1 MKYTLLLLLLV
12 SITLLSAQNVLFVNG
27 SNEAK
32 FIYRTVEDSLHTYFN
47 DTFGFNLAY
56 RNFSFGMKFIAE
68 LPKYSTEQTE
78 LLDELDSNRLELGW
92 QELYASYEKDAW
104 KIYTGITEE
113 SFGNGIVFRSY
124 KDLEFDIDNRLES
137 FLFSYNDVFKL
148 KAIYGAIENPA
159 INGKYDLAYGTDLQ
173 SPNFQGLSLGASAM
187 AFRNLLTTNIYN
199 QRTIFAGRLNYATEY
214 IDLQAETAVSKLY
227 HQPGIDTKNGK
238 AIYVNGSYY
247 FGPVTL
253 GGAYKQYDK
262 FQYRLNDLPTANYHN
277 ETLSDASATGEDE
290 IGWQVFGT
298 VSFTDGLN
306 FTADYA
312 EAFNSEKIKKMND
325 AFFALEYSGNSFSLL
340 TSYSHIEK
348 VDESSNSWQQDLIPA
363 LQTNFTWLKIPVQIQ
378 AEYKKVSKQRQEV
391 ESEHFEPK
399 LQTNFTLKKL
409 SLSLCAQ
416 SNWEEISE
424 IFDSRYWASA
434 QIKFPLFEHSDII
447 LFGGKEAGGKVC
459 RNGVCRY
466 VAPFEGL
473 RVELNT
479 RF

>member
-27 SNEAK
+27 SNESQ

-47 DTFGFNLAY
+47 DTFGFNLAC
-56 RNFSFGMKFIAE
+56 RNFGLGMKFIAE

-378 AEYKKVSKQRQEV
+378 AEYKKVSKQRQEA
-391 ESEHFEPK
+391 ESEHYEPK
-399 LQTNFTLKKL
+399 LQTDFTFKKL

-459 RNGVCRY
+459 RNGICRY

>member
-1 MKYTLLLLLLV
+1 MKHTLLLLLLI
-12 SITLLSAQNVLFVNG
+12 SFTLLSAQNVLFVNG

-47 DTFGFNLAY
+47 DTFGFNFAY
-56 RNFSFGMKFIAE
+56 RNFSLGMKFIAE

-92 QELYASYEKDAW
+92 QELYASYEKDAC
-104 KIYTGITEE
+104 KIYAGITEE

-137 FLFSYNDVFKL
+137 FLFSYNDAFKF

-159 INGKYDLAYGTDLQ
+159 INGKYDLAYGADLQ

-199 QRTIFAGRLNYATEY
+199 QRTVFAGRLNYATEY

-262 FQYRLNDLPTANYHN
+262 FQYRLNDLPTVNYHN

-298 VSFTDGLN
+298 INFTDGLN

-312 EAFNSEKIKKMND
+312 EAFNSDKIKKMND

-391 ESEHFEPK
+391 ESEHYEPK
-399 LQTNFTLKKL
+399 LQTDFTWAKL

-479 RF
+479 HF

>member
-1 MKYTLLLLLLV
+1 MKHTLLLLLLI
-12 SITLLSAQNVLFVNG
+12 SFTLLSAQNALFING
-27 SNEAK
+27 SNESQ
-32 FIYRTVEDSLHTYFN
+32 FIYRTVEDSLHTYFK
-47 DTFGFNLAY
+47 DTFGFNLDY

-92 QELYASYEKDAW
+92 QELYASYEKDAC
-104 KIYTGITEE
+104 KISAGITED

-137 FLFSYNDVFKL
+137 FLFSYNDAFKF
-148 KAIYGAIENPA
+148 KAIYGAIESSN
-159 INGKYDLAYGTDLQ
+159 IIGSYDLAYGADLQ
-173 SPNFQGLSLGASAM
+173 SPNCQGLSLGASAM
-187 AFRNLLTTNIYN
+187 AFRNLLATNIYN
-199 QRTIFAGRLNYATEY
+199 QRTVFAGRLNYATEY

-227 HQPGIDTKNGK
+227 HQPGISTKNGK

-247 FGPVTL
+247 FGHVTL

-262 FQYRLNDLPTANYHN
+262 FQYRLNDLPTVNYHN

-290 IGWQVFGT
+290 IGWQGFGT

-312 EAFNSEKIKKMND
+312 EAFNSDKDKKMND
-325 AFFALEYSGNSFSLL
+325 AYFALEYNANSFSLL

-348 VDESSNSWQQDLIPA
+348 VDNLSDTWQQDLIPS
-363 LQTNFTWLKIPVQIQ
+363 LQTNFTLLKIPVQIQ
-378 AEYKKVSKQRQEV
+378 AEYKMVSKQRQDA
-391 ESEHFEPK
+391 ESEHYEPK
-399 LQTNFTLKKL
+399 LQTDFTLSKL

-424 IFDSRYWASA
+424 ALDSRYWASA
-434 QIKFPLFEHSDII
+434 QIKFPLFEHSDLI

>member
-56 RNFSFGMKFIAE
+56 RNFGFGMKFIAE

-298 VSFTDGLN
+298 VSFTDGLD

-399 LQTNFTLKKL
+399 LQTDFTWAKL

>member
-27 SNEAK
+27 SNESQ
-32 FIYRTVEDSLHTYFN
+32 FIYRTVEDSLHTYSN

-56 RNFSFGMKFIAE
+56 RNFGFGMKFIAE

-173 SPNFQGLSLGASAM
+173 SPNFQGISLGASAM

-298 VSFTDGLN
+298 VSFTDGLD

-378 AEYKKVSKQRQEV
+378 AEYKKVSKQRQEA
-391 ESEHFEPK
+391 ESEHYEPK
-399 LQTNFTLKKL
+399 LQTDFTFKKL

-459 RNGVCRY
+459 RNGICRY

>member
-1 MKYTLLLLLLV
+1 MKHTLLLLLLI
-12 SITLLSAQNVLFVNG
+12 SFTLLSAQNILFVNG

-47 DTFGFNLAY
+47 DTFGFNFAY
-56 RNFSFGMKFIAE
+56 RNFSLGMKFIAE

-92 QELYASYEKDAW
+92 KELYASYEKDAC
-104 KIYTGITEE
+104 KIYAGITEE

-137 FLFSYNDVFKL
+137 FLFSYNDAFKF

-159 INGKYDLAYGTDLQ
+159 INGKYDLAYGADLQ

-199 QRTIFAGRLNYATEY
+199 QRTVFAGRLNYATEY

-262 FQYRLNDLPTANYHN
+262 FQYRLNDLPTVNYHN

-290 IGWQVFGT
+290 IGWQGFGT
-298 VSFTDGLN
+298 ISFTDGLN

-312 EAFNSEKIKKMND
+312 EAFNSDKDKKMND
-325 AFFALEYSGNSFSLL
+325 AYFALEYSGNSFSLL

-391 ESEHFEPK
+391 ESEHYEPK
-399 LQTNFTLKKL
+399 LQTDFTWAKL

>member
-1 MKYTLLLLLLV
+1 MKHTLLLLLLI
-12 SITLLSAQNVLFVNG
+12 SFTLLSAQNVLFVNG

-56 RNFSFGMKFIAE
+56 RNFGFGMKFIAE

-113 SFGNGIVFRSY
+113 SFGNSIVFRSY

-173 SPNFQGLSLGASAM
+173 SPNFQGISLGASAM

-199 QRTIFAGRLNYATEY
+199 QRTVFAGRLNYATEY

-298 VSFTDGLN
+298 VSFTDGLD

-312 EAFNSEKIKKMND
+312 EAFNSDKIKKMND

-378 AEYKKVSKQRQEV
+378 AEYKKVSKQRQDA

-416 SNWEEISE
+416 SNWEDISE
-424 IFDSRYWASA
+424 IFDSPYWASA
-434 QIKFPLFEHSDII
+434 QIKLPLFEHSDII

>member
-1 MKYTLLLLLLV
+1 MKHTLLLLLLI
-12 SITLLSAQNVLFVNG
+12 SFTLLSAQNVLFVNG

-56 RNFSFGMKFIAE
+56 RNFGFGMKFIAE

-113 SFGNGIVFRSY
+113 SFGNSIVFRSY

-199 QRTIFAGRLNYATEY
+199 QRTVFAGRLNYATEY

-298 VSFTDGLN
+298 VSFTDGLD

-312 EAFNSEKIKKMND
+312 EAFNSDKIKKMND

-378 AEYKKVSKQRQEV
+378 AEYKKVSKQRQEA
-391 ESEHFEPK
+391 ESEHYEPK
-399 LQTNFTLKKL
+399 LQTDFTFKKL

-459 RNGVCRY
+459 RNGICRY

>member
-56 RNFSFGMKFIAE
+56 RNFGFGMKFIAE

-137 FLFSYNDVFKL
+137 FLFSYNDAFKV
-148 KAIYGAIENPA
+148 KAIYGAIENPT
-159 INGKYDLAYGTDLQ
+159 INGKYDLAYGADLQ

-199 QRTIFAGRLNYATEY
+199 QRTVFAGRLNYATEY

-298 VSFTDGLN
+298 VSFTDGLD

-312 EAFNSEKIKKMND
+312 EAFNSDKIKKMND

-378 AEYKKVSKQRQEV
+378 AEYKKVSKQRQEA
-391 ESEHFEPK
+391 ESEHYEPK
-399 LQTNFTLKKL
+399 LQTDFTFKKL

-459 RNGVCRY
+459 RNGICRY

>member
-12 SITLLSAQNVLFVNG
+12 SFTLLSAQNVLFVNG

-56 RNFSFGMKFIAE
+56 RNFGFGMKFIAE

-137 FLFSYNDVFKL
+137 FLFSYNDAFKL

-159 INGKYDLAYGTDLQ
+159 INGKYDLAYGADVQ
-173 SPNFQGLSLGASAM
+173 SPNFQGISLGASAM

-199 QRTIFAGRLNYATEY
+199 QRTVFAGRFNYATEY
-214 IDLQAETAVSKLY
+214 IDLQAEAAVSKLY

-298 VSFTDGLN
+298 VSFTDGLD

-312 EAFNSEKIKKMND
+312 EAFNSDKIKKMND

-378 AEYKKVSKQRQEV
+378 AEYKKVSKQRQEA
-391 ESEHFEPK
+391 ESEHYEPK
-399 LQTNFTLKKL
+399 LQTDFTFKKL

>member
-27 SNEAK
+27 SNESQ

-47 DTFGFNLAY
+47 DTFGFNLAC
-56 RNFSFGMKFIAE
+56 RNFGLGMKFIAE

-298 VSFTDGLN
+298 VSFTDGLD

-312 EAFNSEKIKKMND
+312 EAFNSDKIKKMND

-378 AEYKKVSKQRQEV
+378 AEYKKVSKQRQEA
-391 ESEHFEPK
+391 ESEHYEPK
-399 LQTNFTLKKL
+399 LQTDFTFKKL

-459 RNGVCRY
+459 RNGICRY

>member
-1 MKYTLLLLLLV
+1 MKHTLLLLLLV

-32 FIYRTVEDSLHTYFN
+32 FIYRTVEDSLHTYFK
-47 DTFGFNLAY
+47 DTFGFNLDY

-78 LLDELDSNRLELGW
+78 LLDELDTNRLELGW
-92 QELYASYEKDAW
+92 QELYASYEKDAC
-104 KIYTGITEE
+104 KIYAGITEE

-124 KDLEFDIDNRLES
+124 KDLEFDVDNRLES
-137 FLFSYNDVFKL
+137 VLFSYNDAFKF
-148 KAIYGAIENPA
+148 KAIYGAIESSN
-159 INGKYDLAYGTDLQ
+159 IIGSYDLAYGADLQ
-173 SPNFQGLSLGASAM
+173 SPNCQGLSLGASAM
-187 AFRNLLTTNIYN
+187 AFRNLLATNIYN
-199 QRTIFAGRLNYATEY
+199 QRTVFAGRLNYATEY

-227 HQPGIDTKNGK
+227 HQPGISTKNGK

-262 FQYRLNDLPTANYHN
+262 FQYRLNDLPTVNYHN

-290 IGWQVFGT
+290 IGWQGFGI

-312 EAFNSEKIKKMND
+312 EAFNSDKDKKMND
-325 AFFALEYSGNSFSLL
+325 AYFALEYNANSFSLL

-348 VDESSNSWQQDLIPA
+348 VDNLSDTWQQDLIPA
-363 LQTNFTWLKIPVQIQ
+363 LQTNFTLLKIPVQIQ
-378 AEYKKVSKQRQEV
+378 AEYKMVSKQRQDA
-391 ESEHFEPK
+391 ESEHYEPK
-399 LQTNFTLKKL
+399 LQTDFTFKKL

-459 RNGVCRY
+459 RNGICRY

>member
-56 RNFSFGMKFIAE
+56 RNFGFGMKFIAE

-159 INGKYDLAYGTDLQ
+159 INGKYDLAYGADLQ

-262 FQYRLNDLPTANYHN
+262 FQYRLNDLPTVNYHN

-363 LQTNFTWLKIPVQIQ
+363 LQTNFTLLKIPVQIQ
-378 AEYKKVSKQRQEV
+378 AEYKKVSKQRQEA
-391 ESEHFEPK
+391 ESEHYEPK
-399 LQTNFTLKKL
+399 LQTDFTFKKL

>member
-27 SNEAK
+27 SNESQ

-173 SPNFQGLSLGASAM
+173 SPNFQGISLGASAM

-199 QRTIFAGRLNYATEY
+199 QRTVFAGRFNYATEY

-312 EAFNSEKIKKMND
+312 EAFNSDKNKKMND

-378 AEYKKVSKQRQEV
+378 AEYKKVSKQRQEA
-391 ESEHFEPK
+391 ESEHYEPK
-399 LQTNFTLKKL
+399 LQTDFTFKKL

-459 RNGVCRY
+459 RNGICRY

>member
-27 SNEAK
+27 SNESQ

-47 DTFGFNLAY
+47 DTFGFNLAC
-56 RNFSFGMKFIAE
+56 RNFGLGMKFIAE

-199 QRTIFAGRLNYATEY
+199 QRTVFAGRLNYATEY

-378 AEYKKVSKQRQEV
+378 AEYKKVSKQRQEA
-391 ESEHFEPK
+391 ESEHYEPK
-399 LQTNFTLKKL
+399 LQTDFTFKKL

-459 RNGVCRY
+459 RNGICRY

>member
-1 MKYTLLLLLLV
+1 MKHTLLLLLLI
-12 SITLLSAQNVLFVNG
+12 SFTLLSAQNVLFVNG

-137 FLFSYNDVFKL
+137 FLFSYNDAFKL

-378 AEYKKVSKQRQEV
+378 AEYKKVSKQRQEA
-391 ESEHFEPK
+391 ESEHYEPK
-399 LQTNFTLKKL
+399 LQTDFTFKKL

-459 RNGVCRY
+459 RNGICRY

>member
-1 MKYTLLLLLLV
+1 MKHTLLLLLLI
-12 SITLLSAQNVLFVNG
+12 SFTLLSAQNVLFVNG

-137 FLFSYNDVFKL
+137 FLFSYNDAFKL

-173 SPNFQGLSLGASAM
+173 SPNFQGISLGASAM

-199 QRTIFAGRLNYATEY
+199 QRTVFAGRLNYATEY

-378 AEYKKVSKQRQEV
+378 AEYKKVSKQRQEA
-391 ESEHFEPK
+391 ESEHYEPK
-399 LQTNFTLKKL
+399 LQTDFTFKKL

-459 RNGVCRY
+459 RNGICRY

>member
-1 MKYTLLLLLLV
+1 M
-12 SITLLSAQNVLFVNG
+12 
-27 SNEAK
+27 
-32 FIYRTVEDSLHTYFN
+32 
-47 DTFGFNLAY
+47 
-56 RNFSFGMKFIAE
+56 
-68 LPKYSTEQTE
+68 
-78 LLDELDSNRLELGW
+78 
-92 QELYASYEKDAW
+92 
-104 KIYTGITEE
+104 
-113 SFGNGIVFRSY
+113 
-124 KDLEFDIDNRLES
+124 ES

-173 SPNFQGLSLGASAM
+173 SPNFQGISLGASAM

-199 QRTIFAGRLNYATEY
+199 QRTVFAGRLNYATEY

-298 VSFTDGLN
+298 VSFTDGLD

-312 EAFNSEKIKKMND
+312 EAFNSDKIKKMND

-378 AEYKKVSKQRQEV
+378 AEYKKVSKQRQEA
-391 ESEHFEPK
+391 ESEHYEPK
-399 LQTNFTLKKL
+399 LQTDFTFKKL

-447 LFGGKEAGGKVC
+447 LFGGKEAG
-459 RNGVCRY
+459 
-466 VAPFEGL
+466 
-473 RVELNT
+473 
-479 RF
+479 

>member
-1 MKYTLLLLLLV
+1 MKHTLLLLLLI
-12 SITLLSAQNVLFVNG
+12 SFTLLSAQNVLFVNG
-27 SNEAK
+27 SNESQ

-92 QELYASYEKDAW
+92 QELYASYEKDAC
-104 KIYTGITEE
+104 KIYAGITEE

-173 SPNFQGLSLGASAM
+173 SPNFQGLSLGASTM
-187 AFRNLLTTNIYN
+187 AFRNLLATNIYN
-199 QRTIFAGRLNYATEY
+199 QRTVFAGRLNYATEY

-298 VSFTDGLN
+298 VSFTDGLD

-312 EAFNSEKIKKMND
+312 EAFNSDKIKKMND

-378 AEYKKVSKQRQEV
+378 AEYKKVSKQRQEA
-391 ESEHFEPK
+391 ESEHYEPK
-399 LQTNFTLKKL
+399 LQTDFTFKKL

-459 RNGVCRY
+459 RNGICRY

>member
-1 MKYTLLLLLLV
+1 MKHTLLLLLLI
-12 SITLLSAQNVLFVNG
+12 SFTLLSAQNVLFVNG

-56 RNFSFGMKFIAE
+56 RNFGFGMKFIAE

-113 SFGNGIVFRSY
+113 SFGNSIVFRSY

-199 QRTIFAGRLNYATEY
+199 QRTVFAGRLNYATEY

-227 HQPGIDTKNGK
+227 HQPGIDTKSGK

-298 VSFTDGLN
+298 VSFTDGLD

-312 EAFNSEKIKKMND
+312 EAFNSDKIKKMND

-378 AEYKKVSKQRQEV
+378 AEYKKVSKQRQEA
-391 ESEHFEPK
+391 ESEHYEPK
-399 LQTNFTLKKL
+399 LQTDFTFKKL

-459 RNGVCRY
+459 RNGICRY

>member
-1 MKYTLLLLLLV
+1 MKHTLLLLLLI
-12 SITLLSAQNVLFVNG
+12 SFTLLSAQNVLFVNG

-113 SFGNGIVFRSY
+113 SFGNSIVFRSY

-137 FLFSYNDVFKL
+137 FLFSYNDAFKL

-173 SPNFQGLSLGASAM
+173 SPNFQGISLGASAM

-199 QRTIFAGRLNYATEY
+199 QRTVFAGRLNYATEY

-378 AEYKKVSKQRQEV
+378 AEYKKVSKQRQEA

-399 LQTNFTLKKL
+399 LQTDFTLGKL

-416 SNWEEISE
+416 SNWEDISE
-424 IFDSRYWASA
+424 ILDSRYWASA
-434 QIKFPLFEHSDII
+434 QIKYPLFEHSDII

-473 RVELNT
+473 RFELNT

>member
-56 RNFSFGMKFIAE
+56 RNFGFGMKFIAE

-378 AEYKKVSKQRQEV
+378 AEYKKVSKQRQEA
-391 ESEHFEPK
+391 ESEHYEPK
-399 LQTNFTLKKL
+399 LQTDFTFKKL

-459 RNGVCRY
+459 RNGICRY

>member
-27 SNEAK
+27 SNESQ

-56 RNFSFGMKFIAE
+56 RNFGFGMKFIAE

-113 SFGNGIVFRSY
+113 SFGNSIVFRSY

-199 QRTIFAGRLNYATEY
+199 QRTVFAGRLNYATEY

-378 AEYKKVSKQRQEV
+378 AEYKKVSKQRQEA
-391 ESEHFEPK
+391 ESEHYEPK
-399 LQTNFTLKKL
+399 LQTDFTFKKL

-459 RNGVCRY
+459 RNGICRY

>member
-27 SNEAK
+27 SNESQ

-47 DTFGFNLAY
+47 DTFGFNLAC
-56 RNFSFGMKFIAE
+56 RNFGLGMKFIAE

-137 FLFSYNDVFKL
+137 FLFSYNDAFKL

-159 INGKYDLAYGTDLQ
+159 INGKYDLAYGADLQ
-173 SPNFQGLSLGASAM
+173 SPNFQGISLGASAM
-187 AFRNLLTTNIYN
+187 AFRNLLATNIYN
-199 QRTIFAGRLNYATEY
+199 QRTVFAGRLNYATEY

-290 IGWQVFGT
+290 IGWQGFGT
-298 VSFTDGLN
+298 VAFTDGLN

-312 EAFNSEKIKKMND
+312 EAFNSDKDKKMND

-378 AEYKKVSKQRQEV
+378 AEYKKVSKQRQEA
-391 ESEHFEPK
+391 ESEHYEPK
-399 LQTNFTLKKL
+399 LQTDFTFKKL

>member
-1 MKYTLLLLLLV
+1 MKHTLLLLLLI
-12 SITLLSAQNVLFVNG
+12 SFTLLSAQNVLFVNG
-27 SNEAK
+27 SNESQ

-137 FLFSYNDVFKL
+137 FLFSYNDAFKF
-148 KAIYGAIENPA
+148 KAIYGAIENPT
-159 INGKYDLAYGTDLQ
+159 INGKYDLAYGADLQ
-173 SPNFQGLSLGASAM
+173 SPNFRGLSLGASTM
-187 AFRNLLTTNIYN
+187 AFRNLLATNIYN
-199 QRTIFAGRLNYATEY
+199 QRTVFAGRLNYATEY

-298 VSFTDGLN
+298 VSFTDGLD

-363 LQTNFTWLKIPVQIQ
+363 LQTNFTLLKIPVQIQ
-378 AEYKKVSKQRQEV
+378 AEYKKVSKQRQEA
-391 ESEHFEPK
+391 ESEHYEPK
-399 LQTNFTLKKL
+399 LQTDFTFKKL

-473 RVELNT
+473 CVELNT

>member
-56 RNFSFGMKFIAE
+56 RNFGFGMKFIAE

-137 FLFSYNDVFKL
+137 FLFSYNDAFKL

-159 INGKYDLAYGTDLQ
+159 INGKYDLAYGADVQ
-173 SPNFQGLSLGASAM
+173 SPNFQGISLGASAM

-199 QRTIFAGRLNYATEY
+199 QRTVFAGRFNYATEY
-214 IDLQAETAVSKLY
+214 IDLQAEAAVSKLY

-298 VSFTDGLN
+298 VSFTDGLD

-312 EAFNSEKIKKMND
+312 EAFNSDKIKKMND

-399 LQTNFTLKKL
+399 LQTDFTFKKL

-416 SNWEEISE
+416 SNWEEISA

-459 RNGVCRY
+459 RNGICRY

>member
-1 MKYTLLLLLLV
+1 MKYTLLLLLLI
-12 SITLLSAQNVLFVNG
+12 SFTLLSAQNVLFVNG

-92 QELYASYEKDAW
+92 QELYASYEKDAC
-104 KIYTGITEE
+104 KIYAGITEE

-124 KDLEFDIDNRLES
+124 KDLEFDIDTRLES
-137 FLFSYNDVFKL
+137 FLFSYNDAFKF
-148 KAIYGAIENPA
+148 KAIYGAIENPT
-159 INGKYDLAYGTDLQ
+159 INGKYDLAYGADLQ
-173 SPNFQGLSLGASAM
+173 SPNFRGLSLGASTM
-187 AFRNLLTTNIYN
+187 AFRNLLATNIYN
-199 QRTIFAGRLNYATEY
+199 QRTVFAGRLNYATEY

-262 FQYRLNDLPTANYHN
+262 FQYRLNDLPTVNYHN

-298 VSFTDGLN
+298 VSFTDGLD

-312 EAFNSEKIKKMND
+312 EAFNSDKIKKMND

-378 AEYKKVSKQRQEV
+378 AEYKKVSKQRQDA

-416 SNWEEISE
+416 SNWEDISE
-424 IFDSRYWASA
+424 IFDSPYWASA
-434 QIKFPLFEHSDII
+434 QIKLPLFEHSDII

-473 RVELNT
+473 CVELNT

>member
-1 MKYTLLLLLLV
+1 MKHTLLLLLLV
-12 SITLLSAQNVLFVNG
+12 SFTLLSAQNVLFVNG

-56 RNFSFGMKFIAE
+56 RNFGFGMKFIAE

-199 QRTIFAGRLNYATEY
+199 QRTVFAGRLNYATEY

-298 VSFTDGLN
+298 VSFTDGLD

-312 EAFNSEKIKKMND
+312 EAFNSDKIKKMND

-378 AEYKKVSKQRQEV
+378 AEYKKVSKQRQEA
-391 ESEHFEPK
+391 ESEHYEPK
-399 LQTNFTLKKL
+399 LQTDFTFKKL

>member
-27 SNEAK
+27 SNESQ

-113 SFGNGIVFRSY
+113 SFGNSIVFRSY

-298 VSFTDGLN
+298 VSFTDGLD

-378 AEYKKVSKQRQEV
+378 AEYKKVSKQRQEA
-391 ESEHFEPK
+391 ESEHYEPK
-399 LQTNFTLKKL
+399 LQTDFTFKKL

-459 RNGVCRY
+459 RNGICRY

>member
-1 MKYTLLLLLLV
+1 MKHTLLLLLLI
-12 SITLLSAQNVLFVNG
+12 SFTLLSAQNVLFVNG

-56 RNFSFGMKFIAE
+56 RNFGFGMKFIAE

-173 SPNFQGLSLGASAM
+173 SPNFQGISLGASAM

-199 QRTIFAGRLNYATEY
+199 QRTVFAGRLNYATEY

-298 VSFTDGLN
+298 VSFTDGLD

-312 EAFNSEKIKKMND
+312 EAFNSDKIKKMND

-378 AEYKKVSKQRQEV
+378 AEYKKVSKQRQEA
-391 ESEHFEPK
+391 ESEHYEPK
-399 LQTNFTLKKL
+399 LQTDFTFKKL

-459 RNGVCRY
+459 RNGICRY

>member
-1 MKYTLLLLLLV
+1 MKHTLLLLLLI
-12 SITLLSAQNVLFVNG
+12 SFTLLSAQNVLFVNG

-92 QELYASYEKDAW
+92 QELYASYEKDAC
-104 KIYTGITEE
+104 KIYAGITEE

-159 INGKYDLAYGTDLQ
+159 INGKYDLAYGADLQ

-199 QRTIFAGRLNYATEY
+199 QRTVFAGRLNYATEY

-378 AEYKKVSKQRQEV
+378 AEYKKVSKQRQEA
-391 ESEHFEPK
+391 ESEHYEPK
-399 LQTNFTLKKL
+399 LQTDFTFKKL

>member
-1 MKYTLLLLLLV
+1 MKHTLFIMLLI
-12 SITLLSAQNVLFVNG
+12 SFTLLSAQNALSVNG

-78 LLDELDSNRLELGW
+78 LLDELDANRLELGW

-298 VSFTDGLN
+298 VSFTDGLD

-378 AEYKKVSKQRQEV
+378 AEYKKVSKQRQEA
-391 ESEHFEPK
+391 ESEHYEPK
-399 LQTNFTLKKL
+399 LQTDFTFKKL

-459 RNGVCRY
+459 RNGICRY

>member
-1 MKYTLLLLLLV
+1 MKHTLLLLLLV

-27 SNEAK
+27 SNESQ

-173 SPNFQGLSLGASAM
+173 SPNFQGISLGASAM

-199 QRTIFAGRLNYATEY
+199 QRTVFAGRLNYATEY
-214 IDLQAETAVSKLY
+214 IDLQAEAAVSKLY

-340 TSYSHIEK
+340 ASYSHIEK
-348 VDESSNSWQQDLIPA
+348 VDDLNNTWQQDLIPA
-363 LQTNFTWLKIPVQIQ
+363 LQTNFTGLKIPVQIQ
-378 AEYKKVSKQRQEV
+378 AEYKKVSKQRQDA

-399 LQTNFTLKKL
+399 LQTDFTLKKL

-459 RNGVCRY
+459 RNGICRY

>member
-27 SNEAK
+27 SNESQ

-47 DTFGFNLAY
+47 DTFGFNLAC
-56 RNFSFGMKFIAE
+56 RNFGLGMKFIAE

-113 SFGNGIVFRSY
+113 SFGNSIVFRSY

-199 QRTIFAGRLNYATEY
+199 QRTVFAGRLNYATEY

-298 VSFTDGLN
+298 VSFTDGLD

-312 EAFNSEKIKKMND
+312 EAFNSDKIKKMND

-399 LQTNFTLKKL
+399 LQTDFTWAKL

-459 RNGVCRY
+459 RNGICRY

>member
-1 MKYTLLLLLLV
+1 MKHTLLLLLLI
-12 SITLLSAQNVLFVNG
+12 SFTLLSAQNVLFVNG

-137 FLFSYNDVFKL
+137 FLFSYNDAFKV
-148 KAIYGAIENPA
+148 KAIYGAIENPT
-159 INGKYDLAYGTDLQ
+159 INGKYDLAYGADLQ

-298 VSFTDGLN
+298 VSFTDGLD

-312 EAFNSEKIKKMND
+312 EAFNSDKIKKMND

-378 AEYKKVSKQRQEV
+378 AEYKKVSKQRQEA
-391 ESEHFEPK
+391 ESEHYEPK
-399 LQTNFTLKKL
+399 LQTDFTFKKL

-459 RNGVCRY
+459 RNGICRY

>member
-1 MKYTLLLLLLV
+1 MKHTLLLLLLI
-12 SITLLSAQNVLFVNG
+12 SFTLLSAQNVLFVNG

-92 QELYASYEKDAW
+92 QELYASYEKDAC
-104 KIYTGITEE
+104 KIYAGITEE

-137 FLFSYNDVFKL
+137 FLFSYNDAFKF
-148 KAIYGAIENPA
+148 KALYGAIESPN
-159 INGKYDLAYGTDLQ
+159 IIGKYDLAYGADLQ
-173 SPNFQGLSLGASAM
+173 SPNFRGLSLGASAM
-187 AFRNLLTTNIYN
+187 AFRNLLATNIYN
-199 QRTIFAGRLNYATEY
+199 QRTVFAGRLNYATEY

-262 FQYRLNDLPTANYHN
+262 FQYRLNDLPTVNYHN

-290 IGWQVFGT
+290 IGWQGFGT
-298 VSFTDGLN
+298 VAFTDGLN

-312 EAFNSEKIKKMND
+312 EAFNSDKDKKMND
-325 AFFALEYSGNSFSLL
+325 AFLALEYSGNSFSLL
-340 TSYSHIEK
+340 ASYSHIEK
-348 VDESSNSWQQDLIPA
+348 VDDLNNTWQQDLIPA
-363 LQTNFTWLKIPVQIQ
+363 LQTNFTGLKIPVQIQ
-378 AEYKKVSKQRQEV
+378 AEYKKVSKQRQDA

-416 SNWEEISE
+416 SNWEDISE
-424 IFDSRYWASA
+424 IFDSPYWASA
-434 QIKFPLFEHSDII
+434 QIKLPLFEHSDII

-473 RVELNT
+473 CVELNT

>member
-1 MKYTLLLLLLV
+1 MKHTLLLLLLI
-12 SITLLSAQNVLFVNG
+12 SFTLLSAQNVLFVNG

-113 SFGNGIVFRSY
+113 SFGNSIVFRSY

-173 SPNFQGLSLGASAM
+173 SPNFQGISLGASAM

-199 QRTIFAGRLNYATEY
+199 QRTVFAGRLNYATEY

-298 VSFTDGLN
+298 VSFTDGLD

-312 EAFNSEKIKKMND
+312 EAFNSDKIKKMND

-378 AEYKKVSKQRQEV
+378 AEYKKVSKQRQEA
-391 ESEHFEPK
+391 ESEHYEPK
-399 LQTNFTLKKL
+399 LQTDFTFKKL

-459 RNGVCRY
+459 RNGICRY